1 MKYLI
6 LIHQNRNARAQ
17 FASFP
22 AEAQATVV
30 RGGQGTFIQTDG
42 PFAETKEML
51 AGFSAFL
58 NASTC

>member
-22 AEAQATVV
+22 AEVQAA
-30 RGGQGTFIQTDG
+30 G
-42 PFAETKEML
+42 L
-51 AGFSAFL
+51 AAGLTHSLPERRHLLERAARCRDVSA
-58 NASTC
+58 